1 MASVTRLVEEGAS
14 SPEHGAT
21 PPDAAP
27 ALRGLERITLSPHR
41 LSDAVFDILA
51 GAIATRQLPPGT
63 RLALPA
69 LSAELGVSR
78 MPVRDALLRL
88 EQIGLVELAA
98 NRFSRVTPSTRR
110 SSDLSVRFACDL
122 TGSTLRY
129 IVPELSSAQRRH
141 LVEDVVAI
149 EEALG
154 SHRITD
160 VLASFSAGIER
171 LAELAEGTPYGAALS
186 HMRFALMRDM
196 FAYRV
201 AAPLAPDLGAT
212 FERLRRAIQDGE
224 GEEAAAAVQG
234 LQSILA
240 PADDVPDNDLGS
252 R

>member
-1 MASVTRLVEEGAS
+1 MASVSRLVDEDAS
-14 SPEHGAT
+14 SSTHGAA
-21 PPDAAP
+21 PQDAFP
-27 ALRGLERITLSPHR
+27 ALQGLERIALSPHR

-110 SSDLSVRFACDL
+110 SSELSVRFACDL
-122 TGSTLRY
+122 TGSTLRF

-154 SHRITD
+154 SRRITE
-160 VLASFSAGIER
+160 VLASYSASIER
-171 LAELAEGTPYGAALS
+171 LADLAEGTPYGAALS

-196 FAYRV
+196 FAFRV
-201 AAPLAPDLGAT
+201 ASPLPPDLGAI
-212 FERLRRAIQDGE
+212 FESLRSAIQDGE
-224 GEEAAAAVQG
+224 GEAAAAAVQA
-234 LQSILA
+234 LQSVLT
-240 PADDVPDNDLGS
+240 PGDDITDNDLRS